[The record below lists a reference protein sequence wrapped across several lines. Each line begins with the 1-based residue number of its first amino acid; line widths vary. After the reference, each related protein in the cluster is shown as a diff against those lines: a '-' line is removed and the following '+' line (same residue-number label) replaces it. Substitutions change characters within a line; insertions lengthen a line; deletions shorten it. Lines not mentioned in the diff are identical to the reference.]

1 MGTSILTIG
10 TGALAA
16 AQAGLLTAGHNIAN
30 ANTAGY
36 NRQRV
41 EFATNVPQYTGSGY
55 IGQGVHV
62 ASVRRQYD
70 ALLGAELAGAQAQA
84 SHSQAWLD
92 QLSRID
98 ALLADPGTGLSSAID
113 EFFAGVHDVA
123 ASPSDPAARQNLVSS
138 ANALASRFHELDTQ
152 LSTLRR
158 STNQR
163 IEATVGDVNT
173 IAAQIAQLNRQ
184 ILAAGTTGAQAQPPN
199 DLLDQ
204 RDQLVAELS
213 EKARVSVVVAD
224 NGDYDVF
231 LANGQA
237 LVQRDRAFA
246 LTVRPDPLDAQN
258 VQVGLQTGAT
268 LVVYRASDLAGGELG
283 GLLAFRD
290 QTLGAAQDSLGRLAL
305 ALGAAFNEQ
314 HHLGLD
320 RNGAPGGDFFAI
332 GGPQVLT
339 QSAASLTASVAD
351 YAQLQASDYRLAY
364 DGASYTLT
372 RLADGTQTAFA
383 GFPQTV
389 DGMTLSLAGAP
400 AAGDSFLIQPVR
412 NGASALRVLVND
424 PNRIAAAAPVRTAA
438 SLANTGNAAI
448 SAGSVDAT
456 YLAAPLGAPV
466 TLTYDA
472 ATGTFSGLP
481 ATPAF
486 AYVDGGTVTW
496 NGISFAI
503 SGTPADGDTFTLEP
517 NLNATGDNRNA
528 VALAGLQMQAL
539 VGGATLQQSY
549 GQLVADVGHRTREQ
563 QAAVASQRSLVT
575 QVAAARDSISGV
587 NLDEEAA
594 DLLRYQQA
602 YQAAARMI
610 QVAATVFDTL
620 LDLGN

>member
-36 NRQRV
+36 SRQRV
-41 EFATNVPQYTGSGY
+41 EFGTNVPQYTGSGY
-55 IGQGVHV
+55 VGQGVHV
-62 ASVRRQYD
+62 ETVRRQYD

-84 SHSQAWLD
+84 SHSQAYLD

-98 ALLADPGTGLSSAID
+98 SLLADTGSGLSTAID

-123 ASPSDPAARQNLVSS
+123 ASPSDPAARQNLLSS
-138 ANALASRFHELDTQ
+138 ANALASRFGELDAQ

-163 IEATVGDVNT
+163 IEASVGDINT
-173 IAAQIAQLNRQ
+173 LAAQIAQLNRQ
-184 ILAAGTTGAQAQPPN
+184 ILAAGSTGAQAQPPN

-204 RDQLVAELS
+204 RDQLVAKLS

-246 LTVRPDPLDAQN
+246 LTVRPDPLDAEN
-258 VQVGLQTGAT
+258 VQVGLQTGAA
-268 LVVYRASDLAGGELG
+268 LVIYRAGDLAGGELG

-290 QTLGAAQDSLGRLAL
+290 QTLAVAQNSLGRLAM
-305 ALGAAFNEQ
+305 ALGAAFNDQ
-314 HHLGLD
+314 HRLGLD
-320 RNGAPGGDFFAI
+320 RNGAAGGDFFAL
-332 GGPQVLT
+332 GGPQVFT
-339 QSAASLTASVAD
+339 QSAATLTASVAD
-351 YAQLQASDYRLAY
+351 TSQLEASDYRLAY
-364 DGASYTLT
+364 DGANYTLT
-372 RLADGTQTAFA
+372 RLADGTQTVFA

-389 DGMTLSLAGAP
+389 DGMTLTLAGAP
-400 AAGDSFLIQPVR
+400 AAGDSFLIEPVR
-412 NGASALRVLVND
+412 NGASALRVLVTD
-424 PNRIAAAAPVRTAA
+424 TNRIAAAAPVRTAA

-448 SAGSVDAT
+448 SAGSVDAA

-528 VALAGLQMQAL
+528 VALAGLQMNAL
-539 VGGATLQQSY
+539 VGSATLQQSY
-549 GQLVADVGHRTREQ
+549 GQLVAEVGHRTREQ
-563 QAAVASQRSLVT
+563 QAAVASQSSLVT
-575 QVAAARDSISGV
+575 QVAAARDSVSGV

>member
-1 MGTSILTIG
+1 
-10 TGALAA
+10 
-16 AQAGLLTAGHNIAN
+16 
-30 ANTAGY
+30 
-36 NRQRV
+36 
-41 EFATNVPQYTGSGY
+41 
-55 IGQGVHV
+55 
-62 ASVRRQYD
+62 
-70 ALLGAELAGAQAQA
+70 
-84 SHSQAWLD
+84 
-92 QLSRID
+92 
-98 ALLADPGTGLSSAID
+98 
-113 EFFAGVHDVA
+113 
-123 ASPSDPAARQNLVSS
+123 
-138 ANALASRFHELDTQ
+138 
-152 LSTLRR
+152 
-158 STNQR
+158 
-163 IEATVGDVNT
+163 
-173 IAAQIAQLNRQ
+173 
-184 ILAAGTTGAQAQPPN
+184 
-199 DLLDQ
+199 
-204 RDQLVAELS
+204 
-213 EKARVSVVVAD
+213 
-224 NGDYDVF
+224 
-231 LANGQA
+231 
-237 LVQRDRAFA
+237 
-246 LTVRPDPLDAQN
+246 
-258 VQVGLQTGAT
+258 
-268 LVVYRASDLAGGELG
+268 
-283 GLLAFRD
+283 
-290 QTLGAAQDSLGRLAL
+290 
-305 ALGAAFNEQ
+305 
-314 HHLGLD
+314 
-320 RNGAPGGDFFAI
+320 
-332 GGPQVLT
+332 
-339 QSAASLTASVAD
+339 
-351 YAQLQASDYRLAY
+351 
-364 DGASYTLT
+364 
-372 RLADGTQTAFA
+372 
-383 GFPQTV
+383 
-389 DGMTLSLAGAP
+389 
-400 AAGDSFLIQPVR
+400 
-412 NGASALRVLVND
+412 
-424 PNRIAAAAPVRTAA
+424 VRTAA

>member
-36 NRQRV
+36 SRQRV

-55 IGQGVHV
+55 VGNGVHV

-84 SHSQAWLD
+84 SHSQAYLD
-92 QLSRID
+92 QLGRID
-98 ALLADPGTGLSSAID
+98 ALLADSAAGLSGSLD

-138 ANALASRFHELDTQ
+138 ANALAARFHELDAQ

-163 IEATVGDVNT
+163 ITASVDEINT
-173 IAAQIAQLNRQ
+173 LASQVAQLNRQ
-184 ILAAGTTGAQAQPPN
+184 ILAGSTTGAQAQPPN

-213 EKARVSVVVAD
+213 QKARVSVVVAD

-231 LANGQA
+231 LANGQT
-237 LVQRDRAFA
+237 LVQRDHAFA
-246 LTVRPDPLDAQN
+246 LTVRQDPLDAEN

-268 LVVYRASDLAGGELG
+268 LIVYRPEDLAGGELG
-283 GLLAFRD
+283 GLLAFRGQALD
-290 QTLGAAQDSLGRLAL
+290 VAQNSLGRLAL
-305 ALGAAFNEQ
+305 ALGAAFNAQ
-314 HHLGLD
+314 HRLGLD
-320 RNGAPGGDFFAI
+320 ANGAPGADFFAI

-339 QSAASLTASVAD
+339 ASAATLTASVAD
-351 YAQLQASDYRLAY
+351 YGQLAASDYRLAY
-364 DGASYTLT
+364 DGANYTLT
-372 RLADGTQTAFA
+372 RLADGTQTTFA

-389 DGMTLSLAGAP
+389 DGLTLTLGGAP
-400 AAGDSFLIQPVR
+400 AAGDSFLIRPVR
-412 NGASALRVLVND
+412 DGASALRVLVSD
-424 PNRIAAAAPVRTAA
+424 ASRVAAAAPVRTAA
-438 SLANTGNAAI
+438 STANTGGATI
-448 SAGSVDAT
+448 SAGSVDASYPAT
-456 YLAAPLGAPV
+456 PLGAPV

-472 ATGTFSGLP
+472 ATGTLSGLP

-486 AYVDGGTVTW
+486 AYVDGGTITW
-496 NGISFAI
+496 NGISFSI

-517 NLNATGDNRNA
+517 NSGGTGDNRNA
-528 VALAGLQMQAL
+528 LALAALQQQPL
-539 VGGATLQQSY
+539 VGRSTLQQSY
-549 GQLVADVGHRTREQ
+549 AQLVAEVGYRTREQ
-563 QAAVASQRSLVT
+563 QAASASQQGLVT
-575 QVAAARDSISGV
+575 QIAAARDAVSGV

-602 YQAAARMI
+602 YMAAARMI
-610 QVAATVFDTL
+610 QIAASVFDSL
-620 LDLGN
+620 LDIGR